1 MKCHCRN
8 HNILFREGGNP
19 AFSATTQ
26 VLLFTFNHICWLLF
40 YICEILCQK
49 VTCKFTSFMKSL
61 QCTVNFLFRL
71 FLFVWLWESVFAEI
85 CCLWP
90 FLICQFWKDCI
101 IVKFCG
107 ELDFFFFFFS
117 SISVQLYV
125 CLTCFVE
132 DWWPVW
138 CHVDM
143 RKCLAVLHLS
153 TWVPAAVYSQQQ

>member
-1 MKCHCRN
+1 M
-8 HNILFREGGNP
+8 L
-19 AFSATTQ
+19 
-26 VLLFTFNHICWLLF
+26 
-40 YICEILCQK
+40 
-49 VTCKFTSFMKSL
+49 
-61 QCTVNFLFRL
+61 
-71 FLFVWLWESVFAEI
+71 SVFVEI

-107 ELDFFFFFFS
+107 ELDFFFHKCT
-117 SISVQLYV
+117 VV
-125 CLTCFVE
+125 CLSDLTCFVE

-153 TWVPAAVYSQQQ
+153 TWVPAAVYSQLQSKKSVSSCGMIVTLLHFTHDHSLLQPWTQGWTKRPRKNYCYIFTIWSSIRVEKKSSCDPPLLFYVL